1 MHPNMVFTEFVGG
14 DIVNSV
20 NGEIVYQKRL
30 DEKMILLNH
39 FAKTK
44 IGINIRTSIRTENA
58 DYIVGQ
64 TYRNGEKWSTFKD
77 DIIVSVNK
85 KYLPVNQLDKKSK
98 LDDLQSLCH
107 LLGITCHLL
116 LWESLVMTASTVT
129 IGNTTIPEDDYMKL
143 FYIPVKKYIVK
154 VPSPPKKD
162 PTEKLQWYPPALK
175 RNKKFTWFDKL
186 MQVFN

>member
-1 MHPNMVFTEFVGG
+1 MHPQIVFTEFING

-20 NGEIVYQKRL
+20 NGEIVYHKRL
-30 DEKMILLNH
+30 DDKMMLLKH

-44 IGINIRTSIRTENA
+44 VGIDIITSIRTENA
-58 DYIVGQ
+58 DYIIGQ

-77 DIIVSVNK
+77 DIVVSVNK
-85 KYLPVNQLDKKSK
+85 KYLPVNPLDKKSK
-98 LDDLQSLCH
+98 LDDLESLCH
-107 LLGITCHLL
+107 LLGITCHF

-129 IGNTTIPEDDYMKL
+129 IDNTITPEDDYMKL

-154 VPSPPKKD
+154 IPSPPKKD
-162 PTEKLQWYPPALK
+162 PTEKLEWDLSVLK
-175 RNKKFTWFDKL
+175 RNKKSTWFDKL

>member
-1 MHPNMVFTEFVGG
+1 MDPEIVLTEFINGNV
-14 DIVNSV
+14 VNSV
-20 NGEIVYQKRL
+20 NGEIFYHKRL

-129 IGNTTIPEDDYMKL
+129 INTTIPEDDYMKL

-162 PTEKLQWYPPALK
+162 PTEKLEWCPPALK
-175 RNKKFTWFDKL
+175 RNKKSTWFDKL